1 MFCDD
6 ITPKPTPHSTSQE
19 FAQRFP
25 ILAEH
30 VGLPEPLAWER
41 YRVAA
46 LIHDTERTPR
56 TWVAKQTAYHEWA
69 GVFLA
74 DEGKAA

>member
-1 MFCDD
+1 MPPRD
-6 ITPKPTPHSTSQE
+6 INPSQN
-19 FAQRFP
+19 FAQQFP

-46 LIHDTERTPR
+46 LIHDTERTSR
-56 TWVAKQTAYHEWA
+56 TWLAKQAACHKWTTA
-69 GVFLA
+69 FLG
-74 DEGKAA
+74 DERRAS